1 VKLYRFGSNPLRPP
15 DEEFNGQGGVL
26 FGGRWHIRGKPA
38 VYAST
43 SEPLALL
50 EKLVHSRSRSSR
62 LMYPLYVADVPDNLV
77 EEVPASSLP
86 HDWRSVYP
94 PNSTQRL
101 GHDWLISQSA
111 VGLLVPSVLISGIDP
126 TVKNCLINPI
136 HPEFKHATILGPVL
150 LAVDSR
156 FNLLA

>member
-1 VKLYRFGSNPLRPP
+1 
-15 DEEFNGQGGVL
+15 
-26 FGGRWHIRGKPA
+26 
-38 VYAST
+38 
-43 SEPLALL
+43 
-50 EKLVHSRSRSSR
+50 
-62 LMYPLYVADVPDNLV
+62 MYPLYVADVPDNLV

>member
-1 VKLYRFGSNPLRPP
+1 VKFYRFGSNPLRPP

-26 FGGRWHIRGKPA
+26 FGGRWHIRGTPA

-50 EKLVHSRSRSSR
+50 EKLVHNRSRSSR

-77 EEVPASSLP
+77 EEAPASSLP
-86 HDWRSVYP
+86 ADWRSVYP

-101 GHDWLISQSA
+101 GHNWLISQSA
-111 VGLLVPSVLISGIDP
+111 VGLLVPSVLISGTDP
-126 TVKNCLINPI
+126 KVKNCLLNPP
-136 HPEFKHATILGPVL
+136 HPEFRQVAIVGPIL

-156 FNLLA
+156 FNLLS